1 MATNRLRRWK
11 HRLVRSFLYNL
22 PLAIAAA
29 VWRRLLVR
37 TTFIAITGSNGKTT
51 TKELLAA
58 ILAARHPVHKT
69 RSSHNG
75 RHGLIRTILA
85 ARPWHRYAVV
95 EIGVEA
101 PGQMWRAAWLTR
113 PEIAI
118 ITGVAREHSENF
130 PTLEATAAEKARLL
144 GGLKRN
150 GVAVLNGDD
159 PRVRQMRTSGGHR
172 SYCFYFYGTDPSFD
186 LWADNIGG
194 RWPERLRMRVHS
206 GGDARWVATKLV
218 GPHWAPAVLAAL
230 LAGRLCGVDLDESLK
245 VIARLDPF
253 TARLEP
259 VELPGGAVLVR
270 DEFNGSAGTTRVALQ
285 LLAQARAGRR
295 IAILS
300 DVTDDDRPTAERLF
314 ELGRLAAASAD
325 LAVFVGANAH
335 YAAQGAKAAGLLP
348 VRTFEHVREAAAWL
362 RTETA
367 PGDLILLKG
376 RNRDHLSRIFLDLIT
391 PVTCWRDVCE
401 YRHLCD
407 ECSEL
412 GPRPPRG
419 GEAKARGF

>member
-1 MATNRLRRWK
+1 VAGWLRRLK
-11 HRLVRSFLYNL
+11 YRLVRSFLYNL

-58 ILAARHPVHKT
+58 ILAASYPVHKT

-75 RHGLIRTILA
+75 RQGLIRTILA

-144 GGLKRN
+144 DGLKSN

-159 PRVRQMRTSGGHR
+159 PRVRRMRTSGGNR
-172 SYCFYFYGTDPSFD
+172 SYYLYGTDPSFD
-186 LWADNIGG
+186 LWADNIDAL
-194 RWPERLRMRVHS
+194 WPERLRMRVHS
-206 GGDARWVATKLV
+206 GGNVYSAATQLV
-218 GPHWAPAVLAAL
+218 GSHWAPAALAAL
-230 LAGRLCGVDLDESLK
+230 LAGRLCGVDLEQSLG
-245 VIARLDPF
+245 VLARLKPF

-259 VELPGGAVLVR
+259 VELPGGAVLLR

-285 LLAQARAGRR
+285 VLAQARARRR
-295 IAILS
+295 IAVLS
-300 DVTDDDRPTAERLF
+300 DVTDDDRPTSERLF
-314 ELGRLAAASAD
+314 DLGRLAADSAD
-325 LAVFVGANAH
+325 MAVFIGANAH
-335 YAAQGAKAAGLLP
+335 HAAQGAKAAGLLR
-348 VRTFEHVREAAAWL
+348 VLTFEHVREAAAWL

-367 PGDLILLKG
+367 SGDLILLKG
-376 RNRDHLSRIFLDLIT
+376 RNRDHLSRIFLDLRT

-412 GPRPPRG
+412 GPRPPQG
-419 GEAKARGF
+419 AGLKAYGF

>member
-1 MATNRLRRWK
+1 MAANRRPRFK
-11 HRLVRSFLYNL
+11 YRLVRSFLYNL

-58 ILAARHPVHKT
+58 ILAARYPVHKN

-159 PRVRQMRTSGGHR
+159 PQVRLMRTSGGRR
-172 SYCFYFYGTDPSFD
+172 SYCFYGTDPSFD

-194 RWPERLRMRVHS
+194 RWRERLRMRVHA
-206 GGDARWVATKLV
+206 GGEARWVATRLV

-230 LAGRLCGVDLDESLK
+230 LAGRLCGVELDESLG
-245 VIARLDPF
+245 VVARLEPF

-285 LLAQARAGRR
+285 VFARARARRR

-300 DVTDDDRPTAERLF
+300 DVTDDERPAPGTPRRLGPACRG
-314 ELGRLAAASAD
+314 LGRPGGLRRSERPLCGAGRESRRPAPGADFRARPRGDRVAAHRDRSGGPDFAQRAESRSSIAD
-325 LAVFVGANAH
+325 L
-335 YAAQGAKAAGLLP
+335 
-348 VRTFEHVREAAAWL
+348 
-362 RTETA
+362 
-367 PGDLILLKG
+367 
-376 RNRDHLSRIFLDLIT
+376 S
-391 PVTCWRDVCE
+391 
-401 YRHLCD
+401 
-407 ECSEL
+407 
-412 GPRPPRG
+412 
-419 GEAKARGF
+419 